1 MSETAAILAQMV
13 DRLFAD
19 HVDQKLLAAADEGYW
34 AKDLW
39 TLAESQGLT
48 TTLVPEAQ
56 GGMGATFQ
64 DAFVIARACGQ
75 HRAPLPL
82 PETIAAGWLLASA
95 GIEVPAGPLSL
106 AGAQPRDRLRLE
118 RDGSS
123 WRLSGSAR
131 RVAWGQVAN
140 AVALPVRYG
149 DTTLIVR
156 APRAGCTVENGTNLA
171 GEFRD
176 TLVYRDHP
184 VDVAPW
190 EHGFSSDPVAMI
202 GAMMRSGQ
210 IAGALSD
217 VLERSVTYANDRRQF
232 GRPIGKQQAIQQ
244 NLAVLAAEAA
254 AVEVAAEAAFLAADR
269 GNPEFLVA
277 VAKVRAGIAVSQAVS
292 IAHQVHGA
300 IGFTLEYPLH
310 WSTRRLMSWRTEFGS
325 DRHWAVILGRRIL
338 DLGPDGFWPQVTA
351 S

>member
-1 MSETAAILAQMV
+1 MSESTAILAQMV

-19 HVDQKLLAAADEGYW
+19 HVTPALLAAVDGGCWPQE
-34 AKDLW
+34 LW
-39 TLAESQGLT
+39 TLAEAQGLT
-48 TTLVPEAQ
+48 SALIPEVQ
-56 GGMGATFQ
+56 GGMGSSFE
-64 DAFVIARACGQ
+64 DAFVIVRAAGR
-75 HRAPLPL
+75 HRVPLPL

-95 GIEVPAGPLSL
+95 GIEVPPGPLSL
-106 AGAQPRDRLRLE
+106 AGAHPGDQLWLE
-118 RDGSS
+118 RNGAG
-123 WRLSGSAR
+123 WQMSGTAR
-131 RVAWGQVAN
+131 RVAWGRVAN

-149 DTTLIVR
+149 DTTLIVQ

-176 TLVYRDHP
+176 TLVYRNHP
-184 VDVAPW
+184 VDAAPW
-190 EHGFSSDPVAMI
+190 EHGFSSDPVAVI

-210 IAGALSD
+210 MAGALSD

-269 GNPEFLVA
+269 GNSEFLVA
-277 VAKVRAGIAVSQAVS
+277 VAKVRAGIAVSQAVG